1 MHEQIHREQAYQE
14 QTHQR
19 VSGRESLRYCE
30 LKTCWFH
37 PVCCRGSFLPYRAL
51 VVVEASSLSL
61 LLCELWVWARSS
73 PPPVCRPGT
82 ANLSASRRCLP
93 FWCPADSAKRAESV
107 LPPKPAPASGRH
119 PEKPGA

>member
-1 MHEQIHREQAYQE
+1 MHEQIHREQTDRE
-14 QTHQR
+14 KTHQGM
-19 VSGRESLRYCE
+19 SGRDSFRYCD

-37 PVCCRGSFLPYRAL
+37 PVCCRGSFLPCRAL
-51 VVVEASSLSL
+51 VVEASSLSL

-73 PPPVCRPGT
+73 PPVSRPGT
-82 ANLSASRRCLP
+82 ANLTASRRCLP

-107 LPPKPAPASGRH
+107 LPAKPAPASARH